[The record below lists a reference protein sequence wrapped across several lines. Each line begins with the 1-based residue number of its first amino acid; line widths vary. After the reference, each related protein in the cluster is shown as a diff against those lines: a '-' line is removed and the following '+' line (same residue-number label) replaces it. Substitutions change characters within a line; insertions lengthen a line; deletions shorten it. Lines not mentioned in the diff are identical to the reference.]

1 MFSKK
6 FQPSERKYGI
16 LLIPSEYRDL
26 FPAGGEIVTI
36 SIDGVEFKKKMHKQ
50 SARIDGVTKEIHKKY
65 ETSITDTITYDVT
78 DGYIKLSIKKES
90 PKWTED
96 EYNEWLGDAYPM
108 NGEEIAGA
116 LNYSRQ
122 NVSQLLKR
130 SLSKC
135 YLHLTKT
142 QKDMTPFEIA
152 ALMARMFN
160 VGVNPEEE
168 SEAEVRKFFKLF
180 PAKIRRKIKKD
191 ATERFGIM

>member
-26 FPAGGEIVTI
+26 FPGGSEIVTI
-36 SIDGVEFKKKMHKQ
+36 LLDGVEFKKKMHKKY
-50 SARIDGVTKEIHKKY
+50 SRIDGVTKEIHKKY

-78 DGYIKLSIKKES
+78 DGYVKLTIKKQVIE
-90 PKWTED
+90 WTED
-96 EYNEWLGDAYPM
+96 EYNSWLGDAYPM
-108 NGEEIAGA
+108 NGEEIAEA

-135 YLHLTKT
+135 YSHLVKT
-142 QKDMTPFEIA
+142 LKDMTSFEIA

-180 PAKIRRKIKKD
+180 PANIRRKVKKD
-191 ATERFGIM
+191 ATEKFGIM